1 MPLTICVVSRT
12 RRSGKTALIEQL
24 TKRFTSE
31 GFRVATVKHIS
42 GSFDTARKDTWRHL
56 KAGAAITVAST
67 SKEIVTIKRTAN
79 PPLKK
84 ALNAIYIEPDLIL
97 VEGYKKSTVP
107 KILCTDTADDA
118 AAALKEIS
126 NIVMVSG
133 HIASRGREKEKFQ
146 MEFPETPVYNFEEL
160 VPALKERLVRSIVR
174 RLPGLNCG
182 HCGYDTCLEFA
193 KAILRGEATMQ
204 DCEVLATNIATVS
217 VDGKN
222 VPMMKFVQQII
233 RGVTLGLSGTLKGVK
248 KHPNLIEIT
257 VKADAERRRAE

>member
-12 RRSGKTALIEQL
+12 QRSGKTALIEQL

-56 KAGAAITVAST
+56 EAGAAITVAST
-67 SKEIVTIKRTAN
+67 SKEIVAIKRTAN
-79 PPLKK
+79 PPLKE
-84 ALNAIYIEPDLIL
+84 ALNAIYIEPDLVL
-97 VEGYKKSTVP
+97 VEGYKKSSVP
-107 KILCTDTADDA
+107 KILCTDMADDA

-133 HIASRGREKEKFQ
+133 YIASRSREREKFQ
-146 MEFPETPVYNFEEL
+146 KEFPETPVYNFEEL
-160 VPALKERLVRSIVR
+160 VSALKEKLIRSIVR

-193 KAILRGEATMQ
+193 KAVLKGEAIMQ
-204 DCEVLATNIATVS
+204 DCEVLATNIATLK

-222 VPMMKFVQQII
+222 IPVMNFVQQII
-233 RGVTLGLSGTLKGVK
+233 RGVTLGVLGTLKGVK
-248 KHPNLIEIT
+248 KHPNCIEIK
-257 VKADAERRRAE
+257 VKADVERRRAE